1 MLKAQQ
7 FFFILISVFV
17 GTAGPLFLA
26 NVTNVFE
33 VPWSTWQ
40 IIISGGIFG
49 VVSYFIMWLAPQ
61 NKNFGLGS
69 EHGKRA

>member
-1 MLKAQQ
+1 MALKAQQ
-7 FFFILISVFV
+7 FLFVLISVFV

-49 VVSYFIMWLAPQ
+49 VVSYGIMWLAPQ
-61 NKNFGLGS
+61 NKQFGLGAKP
-69 EHGKRA
+69 E

>member
-1 MLKAQQ
+1 MTLKIQQ
-7 FFFILISVFV
+7 FLFILISVFV

-33 VPWSTWQ
+33 VPWSTWT

-49 VVSYFIMWLAPQ
+49 VVSYGIMWLAPQ
-61 NKNFGLGS
+61 NKQFGLGS
-69 EHGKRA
+69 DKE